1 MSTARPAIVVVHEIF
16 GLTAHIRSLAARLEE
31 AGYRA
36 HTPDLFGGE
45 VLPYTAQGKQQG
57 LALKNALG
65 EEALARRVI
74 DAADQAGEGKPVGVI
89 GFCLGGTLAWLAA
102 RSAVIG
108 CAVGYYSVGIGR
120 HLAVA
125 PRCPVMMHFG
135 RTDPSIKPEELRALR
150 EAHPT
155 VQVHEYDAGHAFNR
169 DDDAPYHRESALLA
183 WRRSLAFFARHR
195 SLLQGS

>member
-1 MSTARPAIVVVHEIF
+1 MARPAIVVVHEIF

-45 VLPYTAQGKQQG
+45 VLPYTAEGKQKG
-57 LALKNALG
+57 LALKNGLG
-65 EEALARRVI
+65 EAALARQVI
-74 DAADQAGEGKPVGVI
+74 DAAVEAGEGKPVGVI

-102 RSAVIG
+102 RSTTIG
-108 CAVGYYSVGIGR
+108 CAVGYYSVGIGH
-120 HLAVA
+120 HLGVP

-135 RTDPSIKPEELRALR
+135 RTDPSIKPEEVRALR

-169 DDDAPYHRESALLA
+169 DDDAPYHRESAQLA
-183 WRRSLAFFARHR
+183 WQRSLDFFARHR
-195 SLLQGS
+195 SVLEVS